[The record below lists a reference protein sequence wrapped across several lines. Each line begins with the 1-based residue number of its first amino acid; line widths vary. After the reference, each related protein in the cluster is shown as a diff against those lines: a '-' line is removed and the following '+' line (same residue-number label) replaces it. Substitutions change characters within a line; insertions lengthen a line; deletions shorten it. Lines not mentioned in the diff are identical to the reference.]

1 MCMAVRGDS
10 GAAAHDGRCQEAGAD
25 GVGVGSSG
33 VATMDGREDA
43 QSATAGGRQRTT
55 MHGAGG
61 QCPCHVMVGRRPRG
75 VGDGRSHAA
84 RWCDVLASR
93 VRLVVTSI
101 SSRRP

>member
-25 GVGVGSSG
+25 GVGVGSSE

-61 QCPCHVMVGRRPRG
+61 QCPCHVMVGRRPTRRG
-75 VGDGRSHAA
+75 QRWKEATVGRG
-84 RWCDVLASR
+84 WCGGCASKECGWW
-93 VRLVVTSI
+93 
-101 SSRRP
+101 

>member
-1 MCMAVRGDS
+1 MAVRGDS

-61 QCPCHVMVGRRPRG
+61 DLDTGEQEYYGQKPSLSEPAMMTLAGVAFPLGRF
-75 VGDGRSHAA
+75 
-84 RWCDVLASR
+84 
-93 VRLVVTSI
+93 
-101 SSRRP
+101 